1 LTASITALED
11 ERMTENSQGD
21 DRLVNIRRRTLGKPI
36 PAEGEGGLF
45 TQSWY
50 PLCMST
56 ELPAGKVL
64 GLPFLDGRVAVFRG
78 ESGKVQVLSAYCPH
92 LGADM
97 AAGSVVG
104 DNLRCIFHQWEFA
117 DSGECVKTALG
128 DPPPPGACLF
138 KFPTQERYGMIW
150 AFNGETPLFDLPD
163 FPYPDDELVLRVV
176 EHEEV
181 FPIDPWVF
189 CCNTPDIQHIR
200 AVHGFQFDKSDPAE
214 NMELTDYTMMYDFD
228 ALHPAGFRV
237 AFRVGIF
244 GTTIFYQSSSFEG
257 RWYGYIAPFG
267 MPAPGQCKLWYVLAV
282 RKSEGDEAS
291 QQALLDFALTIQ
303 RGIVADD
310 APIMR
315 GLHFR
320 PGTLSRSDRAL
331 AKFLEH
337 FRRFPRAHPSAEF
350 IR

>member
-1 LTASITALED
+1 MNPRSD
-11 ERMTENSQGD
+11 GP
-21 DRLVNIRRRTLGKPI
+21 LVNVRRRTLGKPV

-97 AAGSVVG
+97 AAGTVVG
-104 DNLRCIFHQWEFA
+104 DNLRCAFHHWEFDA
-117 DSGECVKTALG
+117 SGTCTRTSLG
-128 DPPPPGACLF
+128 DPVPPGACLF
-138 KFPTQERYGMIW
+138 NFPTQERYGMIW

-163 FPYPDDELVLRVV
+163 FPYPDDELVLRVE

-189 CCNTPDIQHIR
+189 CCNTPDVQHIR
-200 AVHGFQFDKSDPAE
+200 AVHGIVFDKGDPAE
-214 NMELTDYTMMYDFD
+214 NMQLTEHTMMYDFD
-228 ALHPAGFRV
+228 GVHGTGARI

-244 GTTIFYQSSSFEG
+244 GTTIFYQSSTFDG

-267 MPAPGQCKLWYVLAV
+267 MPAPRQCKVWYVLAV

-291 QQALLDFALTIQ
+291 QQALLDFAMTIQ
-303 RGIVADD
+303 RQIVADD
-310 APIMR
+310 APIAR
-315 GLHFR
+315 GVHFR

-331 AKFLEH
+331 TAFIEH
-337 FRRFPRAHPSAEF
+337 LRRFPRAHPSAEF